1 MKRYKHNLSHY
12 NLVFW
17 SSRLFVAGGFVSK
30 CSLAIP
36 SITLLP
42 FFFVCLP

>member
-12 NLVFW
+12 NLV
-17 SSRLFVAGGFVSK
+17 SGHPGYLLPVVVSK